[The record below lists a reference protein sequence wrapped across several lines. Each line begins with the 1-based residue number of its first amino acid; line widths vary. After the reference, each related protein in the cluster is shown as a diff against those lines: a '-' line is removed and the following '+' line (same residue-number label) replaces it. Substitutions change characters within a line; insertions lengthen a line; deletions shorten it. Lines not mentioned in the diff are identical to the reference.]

1 MSYPLILNNYS
12 RKQRRTGADTKK
24 PHCDVTKPRTHDF
37 REASDVREASY
48 VTEANDIRWMED
60 A

>member
-24 PHCDVTKPRTHDF
+24 PHCDVTKPRTHDV
-37 REASDVREASY
+37 RESSDV
-48 VTEANDIRWMED
+48 TETYDVSKADNIRWMED